1 MASMPFATDRRSAP
15 SDRAGL
21 PARSGGVGQ

>member
-21 PARSGGVGQ
+21 PARSGGLGR